1 MDNDIQSNMLPSALV
16 SDVRSIIDRGRRQA
30 YSAVSSAMVETYW
43 HIGRRIVEEEQQGEH
58 RAEYG
63 TQLIKQLSAAL
74 THEYGKGFSARYL
87 AYFRK
92 FYLTVPDIKIL
103 QTRLQ
108 NLHWSH
114 IHRILSVDDEVVLSK
129 QLLRSG
135 TSIGANVKEAIRAQS
150 EADFAAKMT
159 ISLKEAS
166 ESEYWLELLTES
178 DYITQTQS
186 ESILGDCRELIKILM
201 SITKT
206 VYKK

>member
-63 TQLIKQLSAAL
+63 TQLIKQLSAAS

-114 IHRILSVDDEVVLSK
+114 IHRILSVDDEVAARWYLTTASQQMWSVRTLDRNIATQYFERHFKLPTKEELGREIEK
-129 QLLRSG
+129 QKTLFMLQHR
-135 TSIGANVKEAIRAQS
+135 KE
-150 EADFAAKMT
+150 
-159 ISLKEAS
+159 
-166 ESEYWLELLTES
+166 
-178 DYITQTQS
+178 
-186 ESILGDCRELIKILM
+186 
-201 SITKT
+201 
-206 VYKK
+206 